1 MKSKEQIMIMYN
13 MNLNLQED
21 KTGTFFIIYE
31 VVTTHQYEG
40 DDTIFRAVSKNVAEE
55 FIQKKT
61 DHVLKQKELHDNSQ
75 NIIDEI
81 SFKVE
86 DHFNIN
92 KGSYKERKYYFDNI
106 LKGLSTEK
114 KSNYYAEYYS
124 DDFINSLKIKEKKVY
139 VNFNKYSLFS
149 PCINDLLKDEP
160 DKDKILEL
168 MSLQD

>member
-1 MKSKEQIMIMYN
+1 MD
-13 MNLNLQED
+13 LQED
-21 KTGTFFIIYE
+21 NTGTFYTIYE
-31 VVTTHQYEG
+31 VVSTHEYEG
-40 DDTIFRAVSKNVAEE
+40 DDTIFRAISKDAAKD

-61 DHVLKQKELHDNSQ
+61 EHVLKQKELHDNSQ

-81 SFKVE
+81 SNKVYE
-86 DHFNIN
+86 HFNIN
-92 KGSYKERKYYFDNI
+92 KGTYKEIHDYFDNI
-106 LKGLSTEK
+106 VKGLSTEK

-139 VNFNKYSLFS
+139 VSFNKYSLFS

-168 MSLQD
+168 MSL

>member
-1 MKSKEQIMIMYN
+1 MKSK
-13 MNLNLQED
+13 ED

-55 FIQKKT
+55 FIQKKIE
-61 DHVLKQKELHDNSQ
+61 HVLKQKELRNNNQ
-75 NIIDEI
+75 TVIDEI
-81 SFKVE
+81 SIKVE

-92 KGSYKERKYYFDNI
+92 KGSYKERNGYFDNI
-106 LKGLSTEK
+106 VKGLSIEK

-139 VNFNKYSLFS
+139 VSFNSYCLFE
-149 PCINDLLKDEP
+149 PCINYSLKDEP

-168 MSLQD
+168 MSL